1 MLSQLDET
9 VQARSQLERMIYQQT
24 SDLQAVRGR
33 IDTQASEIVL
43 LSKDLKDRLLK
54 CEQDN
59 RVAVSISNLFQYGH
73 FTVFFVRNLLRMK

>member
-1 MLSQLDET
+1 MLSQLAEV
-9 VQARSQLERMIYQQT
+9 VQARSQVERMIIQLT
-24 SDLQAVRGR
+24 GDLQAVCGR

-59 RVAVSISNLFQYGH
+59 RMAVSISNLFQYGH
-73 FTVFFVRNLLRMK
+73 FAVFFARNLLRMK